1 MTWIKNMFI
10 MFLVTL
16 FVLKVTDTVFLLWHG
31 NPDSNFEDRGV
42 QRSLLLREWSPNT
55 KAIMVPT
62 DQYLLGTDTLK
73 KEAYALNVDK
83 KGFINNGN
91 QLLTEKDDRETLI
104 IFFGGSTT
112 ESMYVHEQNRFPSIL
127 ERNLQQKYGA
137 NNFVYNAGVSGNN
150 SMHSLL
156 NLIGKGLELKPDFV
170 VLMNNINDLVLLRKT
185 GSYWSGPQTKSLIQ
199 FNQQSSSF
207 FIIKI
212 KEIKDFLI
220 PNLYAYI
227 RPRIKFGQNVNAA
240 INDEWAD
247 YRGQYIDFNNF
258 KNDYRS
264 SLLSFIEISRA
275 WDVEPV
281 LMTQF
286 NRINLDDELFR
297 KSYIEA
303 DLDLFA
309 EEYDKLNQMIRDIA
323 ISENVPLIDLAIKIP
338 STKKY
343 IYDTIHLNEEG
354 SFLVAEILTKFFEE
368 QIDKMDED

>member
-150 SMHSLL
+150 SIHSLL

-185 GSYWSGPQTKSLIQ
+185 GSYWSGPRTKSLIQ
-199 FNQQSSSF
+199 FNQKSSSF
-207 FIIKI
+207 FII

-275 WDVEPV
+275 WDVEPI

-309 EEYDKLNQMIRDIA
+309 KEYDKLNQMIRDIA
-323 ISENVPLIDLAIKIP
+323 ISEDVPLIDLAIKIP

-368 QIDKMDED
+368 QIDKMGED